1 MKLLAIDVGGGTQDI
16 LLLDTGSNVENSVK
30 MVMPSPTQIVAR
42 RIEEA
47 AGKKQKLLFSGITMG
62 GGPSSHALEEYLQTG
77 LEAFATPQAACTFD
91 DDLDEV
97 QRMGVKLVSPEEAN
111 GLEGVSCIVLKDI
124 DLDAI
129 RKALELFGVSPRFD
143 GIAVAALDHGAAP
156 KGFSDR
162 IFRFQHLKQK
172 VQERNEL
179 ISFAYLRDEVPSYL
193 SRMRA
198 IAGSVDPG
206 TPLLIMDTGPAAALG
221 SFLDEEVAKHQDLVI
236 ANIGNFHTLAFH
248 IHGDKVM
255 GLLEH
260 HTGKLNVTK
269 LDDLIQRLVAGT
281 IKDGEVFADNGHGS
295 FILQGDDKPFF
306 VAICGPQRHMMK
318 ESKLSPYFVAPYGDM
333 MLTGSFGL
341 IKAFAG
347 RMPEWKDEING
358 ALYGAGRKMKKYRL
372 H

>member
-1 MKLLAIDVGGGTQDI
+1 MRLLAIDVGGGTQDI
-16 LLLDTGSNVENSVK
+16 LLLDTNSNVENSVK
-30 MVMPSPTQIVAR
+30 LVMPSPTQVVAR
-42 RIEEA
+42 KIEEA
-47 AGKKQKLLFSGITMG
+47 ADKKQRLLFTGITMG
-62 GGPSSHALEEYLQTG
+62 GGPSSHALEEYLQKG

-97 QRMGVKLVSPEEAN
+97 KRMGVKLVSPEDASR
-111 GLEGVSCIVLKDI
+111 LQKVSCIDLKDI

-129 RKALELFGVSPRFD
+129 GKALELFGVSPHFD
-143 GIAVAALDHGAAP
+143 GIAVAALDHGVAP
-156 KGFSDR
+156 KGSSDR

-179 ISFAYLRDEVPSYL
+179 ISFAYLRDELPSYL

-198 IAGSVDPG
+198 IAGSIDPAM
-206 TPLLIMDTGPAAALG
+206 PLLVMDTGPAAALG
-221 SFLDEEVAKHQDLVI
+221 SFLDEEVAKHEDVVI
-236 ANIGNFHTLAFH
+236 ANLGNFHTLAFH

-255 GLLEH
+255 GMFEH

-269 LDDLIQRLVAGT
+269 LDDFIRRLVAGT
-281 IKDGEVFADNGHGS
+281 IKDGEIFADDGHGS
-295 FILQGDDKPFF
+295 FVLQGDDKPFF
-306 VAICGPQRHMMK
+306 AAICGPQRHMMK
-318 ESKLSPYFVAPYGDM
+318 ESKLKPYFVAPYGDM

-347 RMPEWKDEING
+347 RMPEWKDEINS
-358 ALYGAGRKMKKYRL
+358 ALYGTGRKMKKYRL